1 VKKFS
6 VLLLILAAL
15 LALNG
20 LVFAGDVEPQFMWPS
35 RPLNGMYFPPFGKGP
50 ERLRGT
56 FQVIGD
62 VGPYAA
68 IDIKNDKLFLGFT
81 GYENEREEAYGFFDI
96 KSNTNVGLRMDFL
109 PLRQGLFGDTIKT
122 DVTVYRSRLPL
133 LPYFPPIW
141 DEVLKDDAHLWNIGF
156 DANSYVQGKEHRQY
170 MLVVG
175 GTLGDIHHQ
184 AEGSYGTSIVLTVF
198 KP

>member
-1 VKKFS
+1 
-6 VLLLILAAL
+6 
-15 LALNG
+15 
-20 LVFAGDVEPQFMWPS
+20 
-35 RPLNGMYFPPFGKGP
+35 
-50 ERLRGT
+50 
-56 FQVIGD
+56 
-62 VGPYAA
+62 
-68 IDIKNDKLFLGFT
+68 
-81 GYENEREEAYGFFDI
+81 
-96 KSNTNVGLRMDFL
+96 MDFL

-184 AEGSYGTSIVLTVF
+184 AEVLRHQHRSHRL
-198 KP
+198 